1 MHRFT
6 LVALLTLLPVTSHAF
21 DSDESD
27 KQRHIALSAL
37 IFGTSYMITE
47 DATTSALIAFG
58 TGLAKELYDDRN
70 GHGIDPQDLEA
81 NAVGIGIGILW
92 VYKFK

>member
-1 MHRFT
+1 MNRSILAF
-6 LVALLTLLPVTSHAF
+6 LFMLLPFPSHAF

-27 KQRHIALSAL
+27 KQRHIALTAL
-37 IFGTSYMITE
+37 IFGSAYVITE

-58 TGLAKELYDDRN
+58 AGLAKELYDDRN

-81 NAVGIGIGILW
+81 NAVGVGIGFLW